1 MSEINQYAPVS
12 DYFGEL
18 TFGLGS
24 MREKL
29 PKDAYA
35 NLVRTLEKGEKLSEK
50 SAESIALAIK
60 RVGRQHRSHTFL
72 SLVSTVDGL
81 TAEKT

>member
-24 MREKL
+24 MREKIYPRCL
-29 PKDAYA
+29 A
-35 NLVRTLEKGEKLSEK
+35 NLVRNTKKK
-50 SAESIALAIK
+50 AK
-60 RVGRQHRSHTFL
+60 TF
-72 SLVSTVDGL
+72 
-81 TAEKT
+81 